1 MSMSDKGK
9 RAAAVAI
16 VAAGAS
22 LGVVGSAAA
31 ATVPAAPLTLNQAC
45 YITVGK
51 TRPTMTVA
59 GTGYVPGDPV
69 NVSDATGS
77 FDENVTADATGAITA
92 TAPAPVTY
100 FSKPGEKADVITAT
114 DYGADGNEYVGTART
129 ELSFLGASAAK
140 TKRAHG
146 LQALTF
152 KTKWAFSGFPEGKSI
167 WAHYIY
173 GKKTVARQSFG
184 KAKGPCGL
192 LTARARLYPARP
204 HHREYHLQIDSR
216 KSYSKKASP
225 RLVTKVGLELF

>member
-9 RAAAVAI
+9 RAAAAAI

-22 LGVVGSAAA
+22 LGLVGTAAA
-31 ATVPAAPLTLNQAC
+31 ATVPATLTVNQAC
-45 YITVGK
+45 YVTVGK
-51 TRPTMTVA
+51 ARPTMVVT
-59 GTGYVPGDPV
+59 GTRYIPGDPV

-92 TAPAPVTY
+92 SAPAPVTF
-100 FSKPGEKADVITAT
+100 FSKPGEKADAITAT
-114 DYGADGNEYVGTART
+114 DYNENGNEYVGTAQT
-129 ELSFLGASAAK
+129 ELSFLGASANK

-146 LQALTF
+146 LHALTF
-152 KTKWAFSGFPEGKSI
+152 KTKWTFSGFPVGKSI
-167 WAHYIY
+167 YAHYIY

-192 LTARARLYPARP
+192 LTAHARLYPATP

-216 KSYSKKASP
+216 RAYSRHASP
-225 RLVTKVGLELF
+225 RLDTKVGLELF

>member
-22 LGVVGSAAA
+22 LGVVGTSSA
-31 ATVPAAPLTLNQAC
+31 ATVGATLAVNQQC
-45 YITVGK
+45 YVTVGK
-51 TRPTMTVA
+51 ARPTMVVT
-59 GTGYVPGDPV
+59 GTGYPAGQQI

-77 FDENVTADATGAITA
+77 FDEDVTADATGAITA
-92 TAPAPVTY
+92 TGPAPETF
-100 FSKPGEKADVITAT
+100 FSKPGEKADVISAT
-114 DYGADGNEYVGTART
+114 GYDETGNEYVGSART

-152 KTKWAFSGFPEGKSI
+152 KTKWTFSGFPEGKSVY
-167 WAHYIY
+167 AHYIY

-192 LTARARLYPARP
+192 LTATARLYPAKP
-204 HHREYHLQIDSR
+204 HHREYRLQIDSR
-216 KSYSKKASP
+216 KSYSAKASP